1 MVAVISG
8 GAFRHLSSKLLLA
21 LAAVI
26 VAALAS
32 PPAGASA
39 EVVKPT
45 AVKPE
50 VVKPQAL
57 TPPPTPAPAPAPSSA
72 PAPNR
77 GSGSAPTRSP
87 SPSVEPVGDTPEPRQ
102 RPRPA
107 PVPTGEKP
115 PFPTQPDYPREGFPT
130 CIANNTDVEKR
141 CSCDPAWCRFFN
153 EQQAW
158 DRWQREHA
166 DDQSGAVK
174 AEKEAAAAAD
184 KAAAIAADKAVTPL
198 TAEDFIQGVVTVK
211 EMIERALTPPTAE
224 QKCQCS
230 IAKGGDKSSG
240 SHDYDSRPMG
250 PPEPGVGTA
259 TREVADTVAE
269 AAGGISSLFRRLLAE

>member
-8 GAFRHLSSKLLLA
+8 GVSRRPSSKLLLA
-21 LAAVI
+21 MVAVI

-32 PPAGASA
+32 LPAGASA
-39 EVVKPT
+39 EVIKPT

-50 VVKPQAL
+50 VVKPQAV
-57 TPPPTPAPAPAPSSA
+57 TPPPAPAPAPAPSSA

-102 RPRPA
+102 RPT
-107 PVPTGEKP
+107 PVPTGKRP

-130 CIANNTDVEKR
+130 CTSNNTDVEKR
-141 CSCDPAWCRFFN
+141 CGCDPAWCRFFN

-166 DDQSGAVK
+166 DDRSGEIN

-184 KAAAIAADKAVTPL
+184 KAAANAADKAVTPL
-198 TAEDFIQGVVTVK
+198 TVEDFIQGVVTVK

-240 SHDYDSRPMG
+240 SHDYDSSPMG

-269 AAGGISSLFRRLLAE
+269 AAGGISNLFKRLLAE